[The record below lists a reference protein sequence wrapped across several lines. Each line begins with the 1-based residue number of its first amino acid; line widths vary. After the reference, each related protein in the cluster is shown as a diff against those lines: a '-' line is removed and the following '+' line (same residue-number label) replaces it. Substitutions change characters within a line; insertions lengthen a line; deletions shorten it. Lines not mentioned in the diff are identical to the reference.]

1 MQIKKKL
8 SLAVAVA
15 LMGAS
20 FGAGTFLPSAEACHY
35 VTGKDGLY
43 TCVSDEDYNSR
54 NTGTSKPSTTPKVTK
69 PSTTPTTTKPTTT
82 KPSTTVTKPTT
93 TKPTTT
99 KPTTQQ
105 TPAKPITT
113 KPTTTAAVATQNVL
127 TKLVVKEPT
136 SVTQVTIV
144 PRDKRYLTDAAK
156 FPIQKVG
163 TIKNFSGTNSTG
175 TISYYKNAI
184 RISETINKNRIPAKL
199 TYINMGTVR
208 LTTAD
213 IKGVINN
220 HKDLMRH
227 LDDTY
232 TQTEK
237 DYGLNRH
244 GILHVWYNDKDR
256 VYIDLEIPNDT
267 YVQQKIKVNNDLR
280 TKLKN
285 LDKQRNDAMTVAA
298 SALAQTK
305 TAKAN
310 ADSVMSKEYYPEWN
324 KTTEPLRVER
334 DGIKTNLS
342 YLNTQMTSLNT
353 QLKTLQT
360 KKTAADTKVKTLTTQ
375 KTAAD
380 TKVKTL
386 TAQKTSANTKVK
398 NLTAQKTKAKT
409 TAEKNKI
416 QTQITAAQKSL
427 TTVSTQLTAAQKQ
440 QSSLTTQLTTAQTS
454 QKSLTSQITST
465 NTKKASLQKNIDIT
479 NARLKTVEAQW
490 QKSWSKITVANTK
503 VNSYGTTYN
512 KARTQYLNSKNTIED
527 NKVQILKLNP
537 NAIVKDWKATNIP
550 TWSL

>member
-20 FGAGTFLPSAEACHY
+20 FGTGTFLPSAEACHY

-54 NTGTSKPSTTPKVTK
+54 NAGTSKPSTTPKVTK

-82 KPSTTVTKPTT
+82 KPTA

-105 TPAKPITT
+105 TPAKPTTT

-144 PRDKRYLTDAAK
+144 PRDKRYLVNAAK
-156 FPIQKVG
+156 FPIQKIG
-163 TIKNFSGTNSTG
+163 AIKNFSGAASSG

-199 TYINMGTVR
+199 TYINMGTVK

-280 TKLKN
+280 AKLKN
-285 LDKQRNDAMTVAA
+285 LDKQRNDAITTAA

-305 TAKAN
+305 TVKAN
-310 ADSVMSKEYYPEWN
+310 ADSVMAKEYYPEWN

-386 TAQKTSANTKVK
+386 TTKKTSANTKVK
-398 NLTAQKTKAKT
+398 NLTAQKAKAKT

-416 QTQITAAQKSL
+416 QTQITAAQKTL
-427 TTVSTQLTAAQKQ
+427 TTISTQLTAAQKQ
-440 QSSLTTQLTTAQTS
+440 QTSLTSQLTTAKKSQTT
-454 QKSLTSQITST
+454 LASQITAA
-465 NTKKASLQKNIDIT
+465 NTKKTSLQKNIDTT
-479 NARLKTVEAQW
+479 NTRLKTVEAQW
-490 QKSWSKITVANTK
+490 QKSWSKITAANTK
-503 VNSYGTTYN
+503 VSNYGAAYN
-512 KARTQYLNSKNTIED
+512 KARTQYLNAKKTIEN
-527 NKVQILKLNP
+527 NKAQILKLNP
-537 NAIVKDWKATNIP
+537 NAVVKDWKATNIAV
-550 TWSL
+550 WNL